1 MGDRMH
7 PMSFGELVTRICKQY
22 AKSGQLLGVEPVS
35 LKGRQAIP
43 LFGGKIET
51 PFGPAAGPTSVS
63 RGRPKMVI
71 GSPLAL

>member
-43 LFGGKIET
+43 LW
-51 PFGPAAGPTSVS
+51 PQPQ
-63 RGRPKMVI
+63 
-71 GSPLAL
+71 